1 MMDKPELDT
10 VEDEAGAE
18 ERFDAAIRAA
28 VRVPEPYANAPTRTL
43 CLGSVEE
50 FYNSGMSLAEWSAM
64 KEAAARPEDWEPFS
78 HRQVAGNSGT

>member
-1 MMDKPELDT
+1 MMDKPELDA

-18 ERFDAAIRAA
+18 ERFDTAIRAA
-28 VRVPEPYANAPTRTL
+28 VGAPEPDANAPKRTL

-78 HRQVAGNSGT
+78 HRQLVGSLDT